1 MLTIVWS
8 CAQSLYGAK
17 PRNKNE
23 AFAMDHIK
31 KHPENG
37 IEIIKASEIGDKCYE
52 GKGWSKIEQKVN
64 GVNAHYMAK
73 HNKGKM
79 TEVTDF

>member
-1 MLTIVWS
+1 
-8 CAQSLYGAK
+8 
-17 PRNKNE
+17 
-23 AFAMDHIK
+23 MDHIK

-52 GKGWSKIEQKVN
+52 VKGWSRIEQKVN
-64 GVNAHYMAK
+64 GVNVHYMAK